1 MQAKDCQRTPLCLP
15 PLIISMALF
24 NDRFGTN
31 QLVGLNER
39 LGALDRCQGGFF
51 TNQQDASPT
60 DTKFNIPVGRC
71 NHARSSGVQQ

>member
-1 MQAKDCQRTPLCLP
+1 MWLH
-15 PLIISMALF
+15 S
-24 NDRFGTN
+24 FGTN

-71 NHARSSGVQQ
+71 NHARRSGPQEREVRTEGHWFDGMIGAESV